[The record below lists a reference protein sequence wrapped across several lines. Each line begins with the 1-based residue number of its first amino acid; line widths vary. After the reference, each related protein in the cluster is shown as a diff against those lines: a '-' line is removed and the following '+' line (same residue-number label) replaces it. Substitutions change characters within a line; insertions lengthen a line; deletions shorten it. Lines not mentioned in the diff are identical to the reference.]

1 MRSGR
6 EAAVERF
13 GLVLDGRQA
22 EALSGETFEVRNPA
36 NIDEVVG
43 VVARGGP
50 EDVERAVDSA
60 RRALRASW
68 WPRLEE
74 SRRRGRVL
82 QRFAGLVEERKQ
94 ELARLLTREQGKVL
108 RESLSELDS
117 LINTFDYY
125 AGSGGRITGTVV
137 FARDGDNVLKIET
150 RKYPIGICAAIL
162 PFNFPVSLYAWK
174 VAPALIAGNA
184 VIVKPASTAPLTEI
198 VLTEMLHAAGV
209 PAGIASLV
217 AGPSAAVGEPLI
229 RHPAVKKVALTG
241 STETGRAVYAA
252 AAAGLKHL
260 TLELGGSDPTVVCDD
275 ADLEQAAEAIVKSGR
290 FRNAGQS
297 CTSVKRVYV
306 FAPVFERFA
315 DLVAA
320 KAAALR
326 LGNGLDEGV
335 EMGPLNNAQVREDV
349 ERLLRDALERGAHV
363 AAGGGRPA
371 GRAFERGFF
380 LQPTVLLNVPGSAAI
395 WTEECFGPVL
405 PLMKV
410 SDLDE
415 AIDLANASP
424 YGLGAAIWTRDDRR
438 IERFIDRIEAG
449 MVWVNYKPLSLPE
462 APFGGV
468 KDSGIGRE
476 LGQEGL
482 EAYLETKAVR
492 TYVGKAASLTSPES
506 ARG

>member
-1 MRSGR
+1 MA
-6 EAAVERF
+6 EMF
-13 GLVLDGRQA
+13 GLVIDGRQVPA
-22 EALSGETFEVRNPA
+22 STGETFEVRNPA
-36 NIDEVVG
+36 NTEEVVG

-50 EDVERAVDSA
+50 DDVERAVASA
-60 RRALRASW
+60 RSALRTTW

-82 QRFAGLVEERKQ
+82 QRYASLVEERKPA
-94 ELARLLTREQGKVL
+94 LARLLTREQGKVL

-125 AGSGGRITGTVV
+125 AGYGGKITGTVV
-137 FARDGDNVLKIET
+137 FARDGDSILKVET

-174 VAPALIAGNA
+174 LAPALMAGNA
-184 VIVKPASTAPLTEI
+184 VIVKPASTAPLTDI
-198 VLTEMLHAAGV
+198 VLTELLAEAGV

-217 AGPSAAVGEPLI
+217 AGPSSAVGNPLI
-229 RHPAVKKVALTG
+229 GHPAVKKVALTG
-241 STETGRAVYAA
+241 STETGKIVYAA

-306 FAPVFERFA
+306 FERIF
-315 DLVAA
+315 DRFSELVAG
-320 KAAALR
+320 KAAAMR
-326 LGNGLDEGV
+326 LGNGLESHV
-335 EMGPLNNAQVREDV
+335 EMGPLNNAQVRDDV
-349 ERLLRDALERGAHV
+349 ERLLRDAVDRGALV
-363 AAGGGRPA
+363 AAGGGRPS
-371 GRAFERGFF
+371 GRAYEKGFF
-380 LQPTVLLNVPGSAAI
+380 LQPTVLLDVPGTAGI
-395 WTEECFGPVL
+395 WQEECFGPVL

-410 SDLDE
+410 GDLDE
-415 AIDLANASP
+415 AIDLANTSP
-424 YGLGAAIWTRDDRR
+424 YGLGSAVWTEDDKR

-476 LGQEGL
+476 LGEEGL
-482 EAYLETKAVR
+482 DAYLETKAVR
-492 TYVGKAASLTSPES
+492 KYIGKAPA
-506 ARG
+506 G